1 MPDRR
6 HDMSTPG
13 NHFSNFLRDDIGR
26 ITVEDAVAA
35 ALFALVVL
43 ALLVQFGVSNVIDR
57 VAHIIR
63 QLFV

>member
-1 MPDRR
+1 
-6 HDMSTPG
+6 MSIQG
-13 NHFSNFLRDDIGR
+13 NHISDFLRDDIGR

-35 ALFALVVL
+35 ALFAAVVM

-63 QLFV
+63 QLLV

>member
-1 MPDRR
+1 
-6 HDMSTPG
+6 MSIRG
-13 NHFSNFLRDDIGR
+13 NHFHDFLRDDIGR

-35 ALFALVVL
+35 AFVALAVMI
-43 ALLVQFGVSNVIDR
+43 LLVQFGVSNVADR

>member
-1 MPDRR
+1 M
-6 HDMSTPG
+6 TIPG
-13 NHFSNFLRDDIGR
+13 NHISDFLRDDIGR

-35 ALFALVVL
+35 ALFALVIM

-57 VAHIIR
+57 FAHILR